1 MGTFYNVV
9 VYTHKKVVPQDLK
22 QKIDVQLK
30 MTNQQMSLYLKSSE
44 ISKFNRADK
53 DKSIHISNDFYKVII
68 QAQKLYNI
76 TDGAWDG
83 TVRPIY
89 DLWNFDKTKKIIAII
104 PDQKSINTC
113 LAKTGFQNII
123 IKKKALTKKISSL
136 NLDLGSIAKGYGVDA
151 IVALLKGSEFKNF
164 FVEIGGE
171 VYVAGQKGI
180 HKKWKV
186 GISMPTD
193 EYNTR
198 PYKVLKLSDKALAT
212 SGTYRNFFKINKKTY
227 SHIINPKTGWPI
239 DNNIVS
245 VSVLADNCM
254 LADGLATSL
263 MVMGRQ
269 KGLKLIDTLDN
280 VECMIVI
287 KKANKK
293 IEPFFSNGFEKYL
306 TEI

>member
-9 VYTHKKVVPQDLK
+9 VYTHKKVVTHDLK

-30 MTNQQMSLYLKSSE
+30 MINQQMSLYSKSSE
-44 ISKFNRADK
+44 ISKFNKTNK
-53 DKSIHISNDFYKVII
+53 DESIHISKDFNKVITE
-68 QAQKLYNI
+68 AQKLHRI
-76 TDGAWDG
+76 TNGAWDG
-83 TVRPIY
+83 TVRPLY
-89 DLWNFDKTKKIIAII
+89 ELWNFDKTKKIVSII

-123 IKKKALTKKISSL
+123 IKEKTLTKKISSL
-136 NLDLGSIAKGYGVDA
+136 NLDLGSIAKGHGVDA
-151 IVALLKGSEFKNF
+151 VAALLKGSEFKNF

-180 HKKWKV
+180 GKKWKV

-198 PYKVLKLSDKALAT
+198 PYKVLKLSDTALAT
-212 SGTYRNFFKINKKTY
+212 SGTYRNFFKINNKTY
-227 SHIINPKTGWPI
+227 SHIIDPKTGWPI

-254 LADGLATSL
+254 LADGLATGL
-263 MVMGRQ
+263 MVMGKE

-280 VECMIVI
+280 VECMMVI
-287 KKANKK
+287 KSEKN
-293 IEPFFSNGFEKYL
+293 ENLESFFSKNFERY
-306 TEI
+306 IID

>member
-9 VYTHKKVVPQDLK
+9 VYTHKKVVTHDLK

-30 MTNQQMSLYLKSSE
+30 KTNQQMSLYLKSSE

-53 DKSIHISNDFYKVII
+53 DKDIHISNDFFKVIT
-68 QAQKLYNI
+68 QAQRLYNL

-83 TVRPIY
+83 TVRPLY
-89 DLWNFDKTKKIIAII
+89 NLWNFDKIKKIASII
-104 PDQKSINTC
+104 PDQKSINTS

-123 IKKKALTKKISSL
+123 IKERSLTKKISSL

-151 IVALLKGSEFKNF
+151 VVALLKGSGFKNF

-171 VYVAGQKGI
+171 VYAAGQKTLQ
-180 HKKWKV
+180 KKWKV
-186 GISMPTD
+186 GISMPKQS
-193 EYNTR
+193 YNDK
-198 PYKVLKLSDKALAT
+198 PYKVINLSDKALAT
-212 SGTYRNFFKINKKTY
+212 SGTYRNFFKLKGKTY

-245 VSVLADNCM
+245 VSVIAENCM
-254 LADGLATSL
+254 LADGLATGL

-269 KGLKLIDTLDN
+269 KGIELADTLDI
-280 VECMIVI
+280 VECMFVI
-287 KKANKK
+287 KKNNEKL
-293 IEPFFSNGFEKYL
+293 ESFFSKNFESY
-306 TEI
+306 IIN